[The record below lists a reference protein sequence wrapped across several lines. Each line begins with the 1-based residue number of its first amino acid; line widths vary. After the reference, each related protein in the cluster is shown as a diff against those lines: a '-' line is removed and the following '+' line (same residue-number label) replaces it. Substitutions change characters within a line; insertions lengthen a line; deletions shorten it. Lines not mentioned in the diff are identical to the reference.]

1 MTCLERPGDRYL
13 PAGLFVNTT
22 EIHQFKVKV
31 PERKDYVP
39 YLSNISKDFTIDNMK
54 ITGLRGVVKFFL
66 SILIL
71 LILTISL
78 VPIDI

>member
-1 MTCLERPGDRYL
+1 MTCLERPGDQYF

-22 EIHQFKVKV
+22 EIYQFKVKTS
-31 PERKDYVP
+31 EIKDYAP

-54 ITGLRGVVKFFL
+54 KTALGGVVKFFL

-71 LILTISL
+71 LILTIF
-78 VPIDI
+78 